1 MRRVS
6 TRPYAMEALNIENL
20 QRALERLES
29 LMVAIQ
35 RALGDYLAKQR
46 SDFSR
51 FFFLGDDDLLEI
63 IGNSGEPGKVL
74 VHLGKIFAAVTS
86 VRLAALSEEAEEG
99 VIALFDAM
107 VSKDGE
113 IVPLDETVEVN
124 KKMAVKQW
132 LRVLEEGMHTTLAKL
147 LLNAVEEDSSSSP
160 STANNGARKNF
171 VDWAMKFPAQVMILA
186 SQINWSMGVN
196 AALGQNEECKSS
208 LENVLSG
215 TEEKL
220 ETMAQTV

>member
-1 MRRVS
+1 
-6 TRPYAMEALNIENL
+6 
-20 QRALERLES
+20 
-29 LMVAIQ
+29 
-35 RALGDYLAKQR
+35 
-46 SDFSR
+46 
-51 FFFLGDDDLLEI
+51 LEI
-63 IGNSGEPGKVL
+63 IGNSGEPGRVL
-74 VHLGKIFAAVTS
+74 VHLGKMFAAVTS

-160 STANNGARKNF
+160 STANNDARKNF

-220 ETMAQTV
+220 ETMAQTVLLELPSQARKNLNN